1 LESPYLSVAFKQFF
15 TKLAIDRR
23 GYLQELKKTPLNQEH
38 RTLGAKMVP
47 FGGWEMP
54 IQYNS
59 ILIEHNAT
67 REKAGLFD
75 VSHMGEIFIEG
86 DSKAILNLLE
96 KNTCN
101 TVGTIRPNA
110 VQYNAVLNQSGGLVD
125 DITLYKFTDNKFMI
139 CSNASN
145 YEAVYNHLI
154 SQPESK
160 GLSIQNQSST
170 WHQIA
175 IQGPLSE
182 EIFSKVLER
191 SLNEI
196 KYYTFLIQKYHSKE
210 IIISRTGYT
219 GEDGFEI
226 YTDIETGLSLW
237 KELLSAG
244 QPLGLVP
251 VGLGARDTLRLE
263 AKYPLYGHELN
274 AERTPVESGIGWIV
288 KEKEIQY
295 HAYNKIMS
303 QKRNGSE
310 YTITGIVLK
319 EPGVL
324 REAYPLFNDEG
335 ERIGITTSGS
345 YSPSRKD
352 SVALAFVK
360 RGSISDGSGLFVEIR
375 GTKKQCVFHTK
386 GFITSKVKK

>member
-1 LESPYLSVAFKQFF
+1 
-15 TKLAIDRR
+15 
-23 GYLQELKKTPLNQEH
+23 
-38 RTLGAKMVP
+38 MVP

-59 ILIEHNAT
+59 ILTEHNAT

-86 DSKAILNLLE
+86 DAKSILNLLE

-101 TVGTIRPNA
+101 TVSTMKPNA
-110 VQYNAVLNQSGGLVD
+110 VQYNAILNQSGGLVD

-154 SQPESK
+154 NQPESK
-160 GLSIQNQSST
+160 GLSIQNPSSS

-182 EIFSKVLER
+182 EIFSTVLGS
-191 SLNEI
+191 SLSQI
-196 KYYTFLIQKYHSKE
+196 KYYTFLIYKYHSKE

-226 YTDIETGLSLW
+226 YTDIETGVSLW
-237 KELLSAG
+237 KELLLAG
-244 QPLGLVP
+244 QPFGLVP

-295 HAYNKIMS
+295 HGYSKILS
-303 QKRNGSE
+303 QKRNGSD

-324 REAYPLFNDEG
+324 REAYPLFHENG
-335 ERIGITTSGS
+335 EAIGVTTSGS

-360 RGSISDGSGLFVEIR
+360 RESILDGSGLFVEIR
-375 GTKKQCVFHTK
+375 GAKKKCVFHTK
-386 GFITSKVKK
+386 SFITSKVKK